1 MNYITGKLT
10 LYSLRKTYISNG
22 YRPNF
27 LVKGKYYCGA
37 IFPKTESGLLFPGEE
52 CEAMVVFLLSEVTHI
67 AIGDRLTFAE
77 GANPTGEI
85 VVESIG
91 EIMQENLEN
100 YK

>member
-10 LYSLRKTYISNG
+10 LYSLRKTYISNW

-67 AIGDRLTFAE
+67 AIGDALPLPKELT
-77 GANPTGEI
+77 PQ
-85 VVESIG
+85 VKS
-91 EIMQENLEN
+91 
-100 YK
+100 